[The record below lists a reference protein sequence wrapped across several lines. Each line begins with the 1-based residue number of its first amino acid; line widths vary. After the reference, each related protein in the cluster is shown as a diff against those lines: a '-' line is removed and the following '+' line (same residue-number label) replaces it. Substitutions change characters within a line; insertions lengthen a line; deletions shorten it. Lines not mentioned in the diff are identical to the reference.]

1 MKAPLARTTGLAH
14 QESTDLRKCEIFSNP
29 NGEGGSRFNF
39 IHETVIEFYSVAL
52 WLTMADQV
60 AVPAPAVK
68 PAGLLQRGGGV
79 TGQYV
84 YWITM
89 PNALPETVASCGVK
103 KLGTPYKKLGS
114 KPSAFCL
121 APPGS
126 RGRPDL
132 QKPGFPVFSAHPL
145 ASPTPLSRQMTANT
159 YSGQVVVVVS
169 HQQLFHSLTP
179 FYRILCF
186 YIGK

>member
-1 MKAPLARTTGLAH
+1 
-14 QESTDLRKCEIFSNP
+14 
-29 NGEGGSRFNF
+29 
-39 IHETVIEFYSVAL
+39 
-52 WLTMADQV
+52 MADQV
-60 AVPAPAVK
+60 AVPAPAVE
-68 PAGLLQRGGGV
+68 PAGPLQRGRGV
-79 TGQYV
+79 KGQHV

-89 PNALPETVASCGVK
+89 PNPLPETVASCGVK
-103 KLGTPYKKLGS
+103 ELGKPYKKLGS
-114 KPSAFCL
+114 KPSALCM

-169 HQQLFHSLTP
+169 HQQLFVSLTQ
-179 FYRILCF
+179 FCRILCF
-186 YIGK
+186 YLGKYTFVCG